1 MIFGVVVIYLCC
13 CQTPIVRPNVGFQR
27 YEPLLQ
33 DEDDSPRVVRA
44 PKRKSPRINP
54 RLMDES
60 DDDEEHE
67 TLFSSKMKKSAI
79 P

>member
-1 MIFGVVVIYLCC
+1 MYLCC
-13 CQTPIVRPNVGFQR
+13 CQKSSVRPNVGFQR

-33 DEDDSPRVVRA
+33 DEYDSPQVIRA

-60 DDDEEHE
+60 DDEENE
-67 TLFSSKMKKSAI
+67 TLFSSKMKKSTI